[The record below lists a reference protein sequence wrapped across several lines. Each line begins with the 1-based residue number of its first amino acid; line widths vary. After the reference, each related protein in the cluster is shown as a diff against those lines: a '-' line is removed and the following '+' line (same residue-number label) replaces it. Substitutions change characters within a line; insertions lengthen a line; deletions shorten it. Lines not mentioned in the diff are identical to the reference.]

1 MSNLTKSIISLAT
14 IISFCFGV
22 YFFVDKTYARD
33 EKVILLEKR
42 LDYKIQ
48 TDVLSNDQ
56 SRLWKLED
64 RFGSDCDKVTD
75 PVIKQEMKEL
85 KEKINQQ
92 KQKLNNFK

>member
-1 MSNLTKSIISLAT
+1 MSNLTKSIILLAT
-14 IISFCFGV
+14 VVSFCFSI
-22 YFFVDKTYARD
+22 YFHVDKTYAKD
-33 EKVILLEKR
+33 EKVMLLEKR

-48 TDVLSNDQ
+48 ADVLSNDQ

-75 PVIKQEMKEL
+75 SVIKQEMKEL